1 MDEFEQKLNGILN
14 DPAQLQS
21 IFALAQ
27 SLGLGTPPGET
38 QKEPDPLSEKAPP
51 AVSTGAADSKPPGI
65 DAGAL
70 LEAGRLDRRQENLL
84 CALKPFLKPEKQEK
98 IDRAMQIARLTHLAE
113 FALRDI
119 QTHHEI

>member
-65 DAGAL
+65 DAGA
-70 LEAGRLDRRQENLL
+70 
-84 CALKPFLKPEKQEK
+84 KPEGLTA
-98 IDRAMQIARLTHLAE
+98 DRKTCCVHSSH
-113 FALRDI
+113 F
-119 QTHHEI
+119 